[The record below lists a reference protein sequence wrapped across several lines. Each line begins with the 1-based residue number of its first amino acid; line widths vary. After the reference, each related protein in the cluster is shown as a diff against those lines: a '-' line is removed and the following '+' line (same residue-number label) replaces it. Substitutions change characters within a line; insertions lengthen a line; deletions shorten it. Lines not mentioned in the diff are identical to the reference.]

1 MSLPLP
7 PPAGFCHQCGRPL
20 PPAAQFCPSCG
31 TPQYAPGVAFA
42 PVGGG
47 YVPGAAPP
55 SPPKQGLGIVWIV
68 VIVVL
73 VVVAFS
79 GLSAYLL
86 YFEVSGLTRGPV
98 SVPLG
103 TAFAMFSGQ
112 ATNCT
117 SASAAAHACVTP
129 SDFAYQVSVAA
140 SMIWLDDVA
149 FSIATASGAIFHN
162 VGAAEIAVVTTTG
175 QVVAYSSMAAGVGIA
190 MTGSWANYGV
200 GFSPSAPLSN
210 SYLIVIDMGQT
221 ASTLGQ
227 SLHVVAAGLNGYSGT
242 ESTSLP

>member
-1 MSLPLP
+1 M
-7 PPAGFCHQCGRPL
+7 
-20 PPAAQFCPSCG
+20 
-31 TPQYAPGVAFA
+31 
-42 PVGGG
+42 
-47 YVPGAAPP
+47 PGAAPP
-55 SPPKQGLGIVWIV
+55 SPPKPSLGILWIV

-79 GLSAYLL
+79 TLSAYLL
-86 YFEVSGLTRGPV
+86 YFEVSGLTRGPG

-103 TAFAMFSGQ
+103 TAFAMSSGQ

-117 SASAAAHACVTP
+117 SAAAAANACVTP

-140 SMIWLDDVA
+140 STIWLDDVA
-149 FSIATASGAIFHN
+149 LSVATASGVIFHN
-162 VGAAEIAVVTTTG
+162 FGEAEIALVTSTG
-175 QVVAYSSMAAGVGIA
+175 QVVAYSGMAAGAGIA

-210 SYLIVIDMGQT
+210 AYLIVIDMGQT
-221 ASTLGQ
+221 TSTLGQ
-227 SLHVVAAGLNGYSGT
+227 LLHVVAAGLNGYSGT